1 MKDDVKGKIISEFAG
16 LKSKMYSLVTLDNEE
31 IKIAKRV
38 NKNVVET
45 KVIRNLLMFCLIKTL
60 MRCKMKR
67 IQSKLHRIGIYDIC
81 KISLLCFDDKKYILG
96 DSSNKL
102 AYFHKNVKS

>member
-1 MKDDVKGKIISEFAG
+1 MKDDVRGKIISEFAG

-45 KVIRNLLMFCLIKTL
+45 EVIRNLLMFCLIKTL

-67 IQSKLHRIGIYDIC
+67 IKSKLHRIGAYDIC
-81 KISLLCFDDKKYILG
+81 KISLLCFDDKNTY
-96 DSSNKL
+96 
-102 AYFHKNVKS
+102 